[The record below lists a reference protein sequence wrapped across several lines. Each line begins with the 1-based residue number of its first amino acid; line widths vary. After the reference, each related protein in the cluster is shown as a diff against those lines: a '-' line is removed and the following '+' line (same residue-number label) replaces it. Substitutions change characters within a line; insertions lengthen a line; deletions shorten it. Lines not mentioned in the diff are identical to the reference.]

1 MFHFSSAKAIAS
13 LQHWGWWFG
22 DVKGIPHFGDEAI
35 CHAQGFMKNLLWD
48 SSMHYLIGWPLRAGE
63 RSGCWRT
70 LGAGKPG
77 NILFTAKAPRFTG
90 FETVVRQ
97 AIFAVFPRH
106 ISYAGGI
113 NYIHYTDYNQI
124 ISLISFIGARLYICI
139 GMHKHGYVRSFCS
152 MYLASYNL
160 PPKLI
165 IALNMKVPFAWLEI
179 VCRWD
184 WEEGS
189 CTPAPLCRVG
199 VFTLYLFPSLPGQ
212 APNKE

>member
-1 MFHFSSAKAIAS
+1 MFHFSSVKAMAS

-22 DVKGIPHFGDEAI
+22 DVKGISHFGDEAV
-35 CHAQGFMKNLLWD
+35 FMKSPLWD

-77 NILFTAKAPRFTG
+77 NILFTAKAPRFPG
-90 FETVVRQ
+90 FETVVTQ

-124 ISLISFIGARLYICI
+124 ISLISCIGARLYICI
-139 GMHKHGYVRSFCS
+139 GMHKHGYVCSFAACIWP
-152 MYLASYNL
+152 LTICL
-160 PPKLI
+160 
-165 IALNMKVPFAWLEI
+165 LN
-179 VCRWD
+179 
-184 WEEGS
+184 
-189 CTPAPLCRVG
+189 
-199 VFTLYLFPSLPGQ
+199 
-212 APNKE
+212 